1 MLMKDSKIKMVKQVP
16 GFSLGVGTVFTVD
29 DITEGMVI
37 QFSCFMGAGIM
48 SWDEFRRYFEEFH
61 EEPKKKEEWSDWKLI
76 GELSHITSNI
86 PFGDIA
92 ESLECDSVA
101 VWVRQKGRMIQVRLM
116 LDPGSSLVEDCI
128 SVKATAKCSPY
139 DKYDFR
145 KGYYLALSRA
155 MDKLS
160 KELIGE

>member
-1 MLMKDSKIKMVKQVP
+1 MLMKGSKIKMVKQVP
-16 GFSLGVGTVFTVD
+16 GFSLETGTVFTVD

-48 SWDEFRRYFEEFH
+48 SWDEFNRYFEEFH
-61 EEPKKKEEWSDWKLI
+61 EESKKKEEWSDWKLI
-76 GELSHITSNI
+76 GELGHITSNI
-86 PFGDIA
+86 PSGDIA

-139 DKYDFR
+139 DEYDFR

-160 KELIGE
+160 KEIIGE

>member
-1 MLMKDSKIKMVKQVP
+1 MLMKGSKIKMVKQVP
-16 GFSLGVGTVFTVD
+16 GFSLETGTVFTVD
-29 DITEGMVI
+29 DIAEGMTI

-48 SWDEFRRYFEEFH
+48 SWDEFNRYFEEFH
-61 EEPKKKEEWSDWKLI
+61 EKPREEWSDWKLI
-76 GELSHITSNI
+76 GELGHITSNI
-86 PFGDIA
+86 PSGDIA
-92 ESLECDSVA
+92 KSLECDSVA
-101 VWVRQKGRMIQVRLM
+101 VWVRQKGRMIRVRLM

-160 KELIGE
+160 KEIIENN